1 LRIAYCVLRVTW
13 GIETIGFLDHATRN
27 THHETTMSQQEAV
40 EQTVLEGFISVEAA
54 LKAGSRDLHR
64 ILVRRDKVGGRRPD
78 RALAWL
84 TRTATAQGIPVELT
98 DAAQLD
104 EVTQG
109 SSHGGVVAVAG
120 PRRMVGMADLLPD
133 PLTGKPNPF
142 IVMLDGIEDPF
153 NFGYSLRALYAAG
166 VDGLVVR
173 PRNWMSAAGT
183 VARASA
189 GASEWIPT
197 AVAET
202 AEAAAAFFQSHGLT
216 VACAAEGNRAVNLF
230 AADLTG
236 PLFLL
241 VGGEKRGITRSFME
255 QADLLLQIPYG
266 RPFRQSLGT
275 TSAASVLGFEI
286 LRQRT
291 AILD

>member
-1 LRIAYCVLRVTW
+1 MSTNEAADK
-13 GIETIGFLDHATRN
+13 TI
-27 THHETTMSQQEAV
+27 
-40 EQTVLEGFISVEAA
+40 LEGFISVEAA
-54 LKAGSRDLHR
+54 LNAGSRDLHR

-84 TRTATAQGIPVELT
+84 TRTATAQGIPVALT
-98 DAAQLD
+98 DADALSAL
-104 EVTQG
+104 TQG
-109 SSHGGVVAVAG
+109 NSHGGVVAEAG
-120 PRRMVGMADLLPD
+120 PRRMVDLAELLPEA
-133 PLTGKPNPF
+133 TGENAPF

-153 NFGYSLRALYAAG
+153 NFGYALRALYAAG

-189 GASEWIPT
+189 GASERIPT
-197 AVAET
+197 GVAES
-202 AEAAAAFFQSHGLT
+202 AEEAAAFFRQRGLT
-216 VACAAEGNRAVNLF
+216 VACAAKDDRAVPLF
-230 AADLTG
+230 DADLTG

-241 VGGEKRGITRSFME
+241 VGGEKRGITRSFVD
-255 QADLLLQIPYG
+255 QADLLLTIPYG
-266 RPFRQSLGT
+266 RDFRQSLGT

-291 AILD
+291 TK

>member
-1 LRIAYCVLRVTW
+1 MDQPE
-13 GIETIGFLDHATRN
+13 ETI
-27 THHETTMSQQEAV
+27 
-40 EQTVLEGFISVEAA
+40 LEGFISVEAA
-54 LKAGSRDLHR
+54 LKAESRALHR

-84 TRTATAQGIPVELT
+84 TRTATSAGIPVEMT
-98 DAAQLD
+98 DAAALD
-104 EVTQG
+104 EMTQG

-120 PRRMVGMADLLPD
+120 PRRMVTMADLVADRPA
-133 PLTGKPNPF
+133 PF

-183 VARASA
+183 VARSSA
-189 GASEWIPT
+189 GASEWVPT

-202 AEAAAAFFQSHGLT
+202 AEEAAAFFGQRGLT
-216 VACAAEGNRAVNLF
+216 VACAAKDDRAVPLF
-230 AADLTG
+230 AADLSG

-241 VGGEKRGITRSFME
+241 VGGEKRGITRSFMD
-255 QADLLLQIPYG
+255 QADLLLEIPYG
-266 RPFRQSLGT
+266 REFRQSLGT

-286 LRQRT
+286 LRQRS
-291 AILD
+291 ARSKA